1 MEATIGKKDRI
12 LDAAAQLIVE
22 NGLQCSMAAIAERA
36 GVATGSLYN
45 YFPSKRAMVLG
56 VYVRVGEQMSRAV
69 VVEHA
74 DEVSHEG
81 RIKGYIANY
90 IEFIAV
96 DAERAKLFEY
106 LDNSPELS
114 LTDIAATF
122 SGFVDYTRRLFE
134 GARAAGVVREGRAY
148 LLGSFVRGAI
158 RHTIKRRRLAFT
170 VTAERV
176 VLPQAV
182 SVLDPGSRPG

>member
-22 NGLQCSMAAIAERA
+22 NGLQCSMAAIAQRA

-45 YFPSKRAMVLG
+45 YFPSKRALVLG

-69 VVEHA
+69 VVEHLA
-74 DEVSHEG
+74 SVSHEERIRDYIG
-81 RIKGYIANY
+81 RYIG
-90 IEFIAV
+90 FIAA

-122 SGFVDYTRRLFE
+122 SGFVEYTRVLFE
-134 GARAAGVVREGRAY
+134 GAREAGVVREGRAY

-158 RHTIKRRRLAFT
+158 RHTIKRRRLDPAPIADSEYGWI
-170 VTAERV
+170 AEMCW
-176 VLPQAV
+176 QAV
-182 SVLDPGSRPG
+182 ARE

>member
-1 MEATIGKKDRI
+1 MEATIGKKDKI

-158 RHTIKRRRLAFT
+158 RHTIKRRRLDPTPIDESEYAWI
-170 VTAERV
+170 ADMCWK
-176 VLPQAV
+176 AV
-182 SVLDPGSRPG
+182 ARD

>member
-1 MEATIGKKDRI
+1 MEATIGKKDKI

-90 IEFIAV
+90 IEFIAA

-106 LDNSPELS
+106 LDHSPELS
-114 LTDIAATF
+114 LTDSAATF
-122 SGFVDYTRRLFE
+122 SGFVDIYSEAPYVLQYRQLENTRLKLVAPSCQKLLFGV
-134 GARAAGVVREGRAY
+134 GACVEYRSMWRSWR
-148 LLGSFVRGAI
+148 SF
-158 RHTIKRRRLAFT
+158 
-170 VTAERV
+170 E
-176 VLPQAV
+176 
-182 SVLDPGSRPG
+182 